1 MVGRGRLGADRRPMD
16 PGDVNATTSTAAICL
31 QGGRELTPPCDD
43 MDRTVLG
50 RCTGRVVVLAGA
62 ARPGSDYAGASART
76 VAHYR
81 RLGADVDVIPDPRD
95 DPRAAL
101 DALVTDIGLVVL
113 PGGSPGGLLD
123 VLAVAVDG
131 RTIGDRLVDL
141 CSTGTAISGASAG
154 AMVLCHRTATPDRG
168 GPPAVGLGL
177 VPGLAVPHWT
187 PGSERRWSLPDVM
200 LWGLPECGGVL
211 IDHAGVIGVGQGAAS
226 IRLDGSWS
234 VVDRSAPQSIPG

>member
-1 MVGRGRLGADRRPMD
+1 
-16 PGDVNATTSTAAICL
+16 VNATTSTGAICL

-50 RCTGRVVVLAGA
+50 RCNGRVVVLAGA

-76 VAHYR
+76 IAHYR

-95 DPRAAL
+95 GPRTAL
-101 DALVTDIGLVVL
+101 DALTTDIGLVVL

-123 VLAVAVDG
+123 VLATAVDG
-131 RTIGDRLVDL
+131 HTIGERLVDL
-141 CSTGTAISGASAG
+141 WSTGTAISGASAG
-154 AMVLCHRTATPDRG
+154 AMVLCQHTAIPGRG
-168 GPPAVGLGL
+168 GPPAAGLGL

-187 PGSERRWSLPDVM
+187 PGSERRWSLPDVV

-211 IDHAGVIGVGQGAAS
+211 IDHDGVIGLGQGAAS
-226 IRLDGSWS
+226 IRLGGSWS
-234 VVDRSAPQSIPG
+234 VVDRAVPVPIPG